1 MTDEDVHNLAK
12 WLAVQVTEAS
22 LMARQ
27 GDDIAELEALETTL
41 TVLFDFISKV
51 DSHADAS
58 ILTRSLGE
66 MANIKFGAKAQ
77 FIKSYADLENR
88 PATPTSQMRRAI
100 LVVAQE
106 LLQESGMTLADARSH
121 IAERTDYKPDQLAE
135 HRKRIKSNSVNT
147 ANIDEKETYQQFKEN
162 TQGKP
167 PKQAADALIILANN
181 L

>member
-22 LMARQ
+22 LKARQ
-27 GDDIAELEALETTL
+27 GDDLAELEALETTL
-41 TVLFDFISKV
+41 TALFDFISKV
-51 DSHADAS
+51 DSHADTS
-58 ILTRSLGE
+58 ILTRSVGE

-88 PATPTSQMRRAI
+88 PANPTSQMRRAI

-106 LLQESGMTLADARSH
+106 LLQESGMTLKDARAY
-121 IAERTDYKPDQLAE
+121 IAGQTDFKPKQLAE
-135 HRKRIKSNSVNT
+135 HRKRIKSNGLNTVNS
-147 ANIDEKETYQQFKEN
+147 DEKETYQQFKKN
-162 TQGKP
+162 TKDKP
-167 PKQAADALIILANN
+167 PKDTANALIILANK